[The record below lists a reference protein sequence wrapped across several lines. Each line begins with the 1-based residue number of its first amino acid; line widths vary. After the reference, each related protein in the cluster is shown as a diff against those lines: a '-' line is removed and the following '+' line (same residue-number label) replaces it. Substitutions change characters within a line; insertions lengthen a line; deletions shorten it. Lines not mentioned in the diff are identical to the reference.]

1 MIDESEDRQKQIGQL
16 NKHTETDHYITR
28 TDWHGRDWDNGPLQH
43 TTECLCPP
51 SVCITS
57 VPLTACS
64 WHMQTH
70 THVHRHT
77 HISDLPGWTRACTH
91 PHSRFAFCH
100 TSTYHVPCRLR
111 APRQSLC
118 MWVCLKE
125 RKTEGVRPH
134 VCVWVN
140 EDEWMNGLLLDCS

>member
-1 MIDESEDRQKQIGQL
+1 MAG
-16 NKHTETDHYITR
+16 TETM
-28 TDWHGRDWDNGPLQH
+28 GPFSIL
-43 TTECLCPP
+43 L
-51 SVCITS
+51 SVY
-57 VPLTACS
+57 VPRQSASPVSPWLLAAVT
-64 WHMQTH
+64 HRH

-118 MWVCLKE
+118 MRVCLKE

-140 EDEWMNGLLLDCS
+140 EDEWMNGLLLDLLLMTLFWDAVFHVRKHQSCMLPEASKFSVP